1 MSKSQSGKNQ
11 HVVPH
16 PDGWAVKAE
25 GADRATRVTETQ
37 REAIEIARN
46 IAKNQASERIVHGQ
60 SKLCMV
66 RMVAFVRRTATAMT
80 PILPRGKAE

>member
-1 MSKSQSGKNQ
+1 MSKSQNGKNQ

-37 REAIEIARN
+37 REAMDIARE
-46 IAKNQASERIVHGQ
+46 IAKNQSSERIVHGENGRIRQ
-60 SKLCMV
+60 KNSYGNDPHPPK
-66 RMVAFVRRTATAMT
+66 
-80 PILPRGKAE
+80 G